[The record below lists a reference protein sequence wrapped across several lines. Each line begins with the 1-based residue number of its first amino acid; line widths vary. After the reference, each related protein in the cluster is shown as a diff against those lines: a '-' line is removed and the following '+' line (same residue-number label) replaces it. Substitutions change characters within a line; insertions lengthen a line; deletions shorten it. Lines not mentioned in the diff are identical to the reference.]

1 MFSSRTLLVAVAAAL
16 ALGVSGCSD
25 DSSSSGTED
34 ADLTVYSGRSEEQIG
49 DLVSR
54 FEDESGYSVSVRYG
68 DTAELA
74 VQLLEEGDASPA
86 DVFWAQDAGALS
98 AINEA
103 GLFVELPAATLK
115 KAPKA
120 FQAPDGRW
128 VGTSARA
135 RVYVYDPAQ
144 INEADLPTNV
154 LDVAGEDWADNVAI
168 APTNAS
174 FQAFVTALRQSEGE
188 DVARQW
194 LTDLKANGATAY
206 ETNVLILDAVDA
218 GEVPYGLINHYY
230 WFQKEAEVGTEAM
243 NAQIGFFESG
253 DAGALVN
260 VAGVGIL
267 QEGADNPGSQEFV
280 DFLLSD
286 ESQQYT
292 VEVSS
297 EYPIVDG
304 IQPKEGLPALDELQ
318 GPDIALTE
326 LADLEGTL
334 ELLTETGWI

>member
-1 MFSSRTLLVAVAAAL
+1 MRRSRSLMVALAAAL
-16 ALGVSGCSD
+16 VFGVSACSND
-25 DSSSSGTED
+25 ASSGGSPD
-34 ADLTVYSGRSEEQIG
+34 ADLTVYSGRSEEQVG
-49 DLVSR
+49 ELVSR
-54 FEDESGYSVSVRYG
+54 FEEESGYSVSVRYG

-98 AINEA
+98 AVNDA
-103 GLFVELPAATLK
+103 GLFVELPASTLK

-135 RVYVYDPAQ
+135 RVYVYDPTQ
-144 INEADLPTNV
+144 IAESDLPTSV
-154 LDVAGEDWADNVAI
+154 LEVADEEWADKVAI

-174 FQAFVTALRQSEGE
+174 FQAFVTALRQTEGE

-206 ETNVLILDAVDA
+206 ESNVLILEAVDA
-218 GEVPYGLINHYY
+218 GEIPYGLINHYY
-230 WFQKEAEVGTEAM
+230 WFQKEAEVGTDAM
-243 NAQIGFFESG
+243 NAQIGFFQPG
-253 DAGALVN
+253 DTGALVN

-267 QEGADNPGSQEFV
+267 EGGSDNPGSQEFV

-297 EYPIVDG
+297 EYPIIDG
-304 IQPKEGLPALDELQ
+304 VEPAAGLPALENLQ
-318 GPDIALTE
+318 GPDISLTE